1 MKNTSRD
8 WIQAA
13 AARSGRIV
21 TMPPTPV
28 AAPPKRAS
36 DAWRRLAIWASSVGL
51 CAYIRLRSSTHA
63 AAAGAC
69 RSDAASAMCSG
80 ARNGSVRRRSRATAA
95 ARAGAGPSVRAIS
108 DRRHPQ
114 AIYQG
119 RVSYCGSNGSQ
130 VVDPVVVCIAT
141 FMLLLDI
148 TIVNVALPAI
158 ERDLHASSPTCSG

>member
-36 DAWRRLAIWASSVGL
+36 ERVAPLRHLRELGGE

-80 ARNGSVRRRSRATAA
+80 ARNGSVRRRSQSDGGSSRW
-95 ARAGAGPSVRAIS
+95 RWSVSFERLS
-108 DRRHPQ
+108 DRWRHPQ
-114 AIYQG
+114 AIYPG
-119 RVSYCGSNGSQ
+119 PSLV
-130 VVDPVVVCIAT
+130 P
-141 FMLLLDI
+141 
-148 TIVNVALPAI
+148 
-158 ERDLHASSPTCSG
+158 